1 MKSHTFSDAL
11 QSHDALPLNAHPPI
25 SLDAFMRQVPLSAAS
40 CWRYRRK
47 GWLKTIVIAGRHYVT
62 REAIAE
68 FNERA
73 ARGEFAGT
81 IPNPSATR
89 KGSKA

>member
-1 MKSHTFSDAL
+1 MKSRS
-11 QSHDALPLNAHPPI
+11 QSLSQSEDALPLKAHPPL
-25 SLDAFMRQVPLSAAS
+25 SQDEFMRQSGLSPAS

-73 ARGEFAGT
+73 ASGEFAGT
-81 IPNPSATR
+81 LPNPSATR
-89 KGSKA
+89 KGSKS